1 MKSFSQMI
9 WEHLNSVWPN
19 VMPIH
24 PIDISLKNKNI
35 TKELLE
41 YTACNQFRVLF
52 NFESNITRSVPLI
65 SYIAALPTEKSNS
78 IEYFCV
84 TKTENFFAIP
94 HVSAYIVG
102 GTHIFAWT
110 VLTLT
115 E

>member
-24 PIDISLKNKNI
+24 PIDMLLKNKNI

-41 YTACNQFRVLF
+41 YTACNQFQVLF

>member
-1 MKSFSQMI
+1 
-9 WEHLNSVWPN
+9 
-19 VMPIH
+19 MPIH
-24 PIDISLKNKNI
+24 PIDISLKNKKN

-41 YTACNQFRVLF
+41 YTACNQFQVLF

-65 SYIAALPTEKSNS
+65 SYIAALSTEKSNS

>member
-1 MKSFSQMI
+1 
-9 WEHLNSVWPN
+9 
-19 VMPIH
+19 MPIH

-41 YTACNQFRVLF
+41 YTACNQFQVLF

>member
-1 MKSFSQMI
+1 
-9 WEHLNSVWPN
+9 
-19 VMPIH
+19 MPIH

-65 SYIAALPTEKSNS
+65 SYIAALSTEKSNS

>member
-24 PIDISLKNKNI
+24 PIDMLLKNKNI

-41 YTACNQFRVLF
+41 YTACNQFQVLF

-84 TKTENFFAIP
+84 TKTENCFAIP
-94 HVSAYIVG
+94 HMFLLILSEGHTSLLELY
-102 GTHIFAWT
+102 
-110 VLTLT
+110 
-115 E
+115 

>member
-41 YTACNQFRVLF
+41 YTACNQFQVLF

>member
-1 MKSFSQMI
+1 
-9 WEHLNSVWPN
+9 
-19 VMPIH
+19 MPIH

-65 SYIAALPTEKSNS
+65 SYIAALSTEKSNS

-84 TKTENFFAIP
+84 TKTGNCFAIP

>member
-1 MKSFSQMI
+1 
-9 WEHLNSVWPN
+9 
-19 VMPIH
+19 MPIH
-24 PIDISLKNKNI
+24 PIDMLLKNKNI

-41 YTACNQFRVLF
+41 YTACNQFQVLF

>member
-1 MKSFSQMI
+1 
-9 WEHLNSVWPN
+9 
-19 VMPIH
+19 MPIH

-110 VLTLT
+110 VSTLT

>member
-1 MKSFSQMI
+1 
-9 WEHLNSVWPN
+9 
-19 VMPIH
+19 MPIH
-24 PIDISLKNKNI
+24 PIDISLKNKKN

-41 YTACNQFRVLF
+41 YTACNQFQVLF

-84 TKTENFFAIP
+84 TKTENCFAIP

>member
-1 MKSFSQMI
+1 
-9 WEHLNSVWPN
+9 
-19 VMPIH
+19 MPIH

-41 YTACNQFRVLF
+41 YTACNQFQVLF

-84 TKTENFFAIP
+84 TKTENCFAIP

>member
-1 MKSFSQMI
+1 
-9 WEHLNSVWPN
+9 
-19 VMPIH
+19 MPIH

-84 TKTENFFAIP
+84 TKTENCFAIP

-110 VLTLT
+110 VSTLT

>member
-1 MKSFSQMI
+1 
-9 WEHLNSVWPN
+9 
-19 VMPIH
+19 MPIH

>member
-1 MKSFSQMI
+1 
-9 WEHLNSVWPN
+9 
-19 VMPIH
+19 MPIH
-24 PIDISLKNKNI
+24 PIDISLKNKKN

-41 YTACNQFRVLF
+41 YTACNQFQVLF

>member
-1 MKSFSQMI
+1 
-9 WEHLNSVWPN
+9 
-19 VMPIH
+19 MPIH
-24 PIDISLKNKNI
+24 PIDMLLKNKNI

-41 YTACNQFRVLF
+41 YTACNQFQVLF

-65 SYIAALPTEKSNS
+65 SYIAALSTEKSNS

>member
-110 VLTLT
+110 VSTLT

>member
-24 PIDISLKNKNI
+24 PIDISLKNKKN

-41 YTACNQFRVLF
+41 YTACNQFQVLF